1 MSFRDFIGNN
11 RFNQEPP
18 KKEPT
23 MDRTP
28 PRKVTRQVT
37 QMSPQRRRQVEYRDA
52 QTESEEMLETLNEKL
67 KQVLY
72 RFGMS
77 GLEQVDQAIIET
89 CRNMMN
95 GGGLYQPARPS
106 KRKPGLTESVVQQ
119 TRQQAQP
126 ARRPS
131 FIDIAAAAVSQMSPM
146 GDMSDHL
153 PPQVPDAPVVN
164 APAAPAAPAAQPQ
177 MVNPNVVLPV
187 SQPDAGAE
195 YYDNLDPS
203 TLDPD
208 ALEAMLNGKGG
219 GDVGIGMDPNM
230 LAMIGQAAK
239 GK

>member
-1 MSFRDFIGNN
+1 MSFRDFVNDS
-11 RFNQEPP
+11 RFKQEPP
-18 KKEPT
+18 KKEEPT
-23 MDRTP
+23 MDRLP

-37 QMSPQRRRQVEYRDA
+37 QMSPQRRRQVEQRDA
-52 QTESEEMLETLNEKL
+52 YTESQEMLETLNEKL

-119 TRQQAQP
+119 TRQQAAP

-131 FIDIAAAAVSQMSPM
+131 FIDIAAAAVSQMAPM

-164 APAAPAAPAAQPQ
+164 APAAPAAQPQ

-187 SQPDAGAE
+187 SQPDAGAD